1 MLGGRYRLVA
11 PLGSGA
17 SASVYLGDDVTLRRR
32 VAVKVLHPAL
42 ADDEAFLRR
51 FRAEAQVAAAL
62 NHPNVLAVHDWGQD
76 GTTPYLVTEFLAGGS
91 LRSMLDTNATLTPSQ
106 VLVVGLEAARGLA
119 YAHRSGLVHRD
130 IKPANL
136 LFDDDARLRI
146 ADFGLARALAEASWT
161 EPMGTMLGTARYASP
176 EQARG
181 ETLDGRSDVYS
192 LAVVLVEAATGTA
205 PFGADTT
212 LGTLMA
218 RVDAPVPVPDNL
230 GPLGDALAAA
240 GVAERDGRPD
250 ADQFAALLFDAARRM
265 ERPGPL
271 PLATGLAAGPDDDTD
286 VGAAAPAVTPPAV
299 DATVL
304 DVAAAAAPV
313 AAIVATPETAPSD
326 GTAPVAVVVNDGL
339 PPQPAAVFATDDP
352 PAPARRRRWPALVAV
367 ALVAAVVA
375 GGVGWWASTRV
386 ATAEVPSL
394 VGVAVAAAEQAAD
407 TNEWELVRTD
417 EFHPV
422 LAAGLVVS
430 HDPAAGQPLDAG
442 GVLTVVV
449 SAGPAPVPLPDGVV
463 GVPLADAEARL
474 VEVGLALGVV
484 TDRFDEQ
491 VPDGVVLGAE
501 VEPGVELPFG
511 EQVDLVVS
519 AGPEPRTVP
528 DNLIGRALNEV
539 RNLLESLGLPV
550 SVGREVFSD
559 TVAAGSVV
567 QAAPGPGQTVDRGTP
582 VLVDVSLGPPVVAVP
597 NVAGLAVVDAA
608 ARLEAAGLVV
618 TATTG
623 SPTRPVTGTSPQA
636 GATVRIGSS
645 ITITTQ

>member
-91 LRSMLDTNATLTPSQ
+91 LRSMLDTHAALTPSQ

-218 RVDAPVPVPDNL
+218 RVDAPVPVPDGL
-230 GPLGDALAAA
+230 GPLGEALAVAGAA
-240 GVAERDGRPD
+240 DRDGRPD
-250 ADQFAALLFDAARRM
+250 AEQFAALLFDAARRM

-271 PLATGLAAGPDDDTD
+271 PLADGLVADPDDDTD
-286 VGAAAPAVTPPAV
+286 VGVAAAPAATPVA

-304 DVAAAAAPV
+304 DAATGPV
-313 AAIVATPETAPSD
+313 AAVVAPAPAEPPAAAGGD
-326 GTAPVAVVVNDGL
+326 PVAV
-339 PPQPAAVFATDDP
+339 PPADAEPAVVFAAGDP
-352 PAPARRRRWPALVAV
+352 PGPARRRRWPTVVAV
-367 ALVAAVVA
+367 VAVLAMLA

-386 ATAEVPSL
+386 AAAEVPSL

-407 TNEWELVRTD
+407 TNGWELVRT
-417 EFHPV
+417 EAFHPV

-430 HDPAAGQPLDAG
+430 QDPAAGVPLEAG
-442 GVLTVVV
+442 GVLNVVV

-463 GVPLADAEARL
+463 GAPLADAEARL
-474 VEVGLALGVV
+474 AEVGLALGVV
-484 TDRFDEQ
+484 TDRYDEQ
-491 VPDGVVLGAE
+491 VPEGVVLGAE

-511 EQVDLVVS
+511 EQVDVVVS

-528 DNLIGRALNEV
+528 DDLVGRALDEV
-539 RNLLESLGLPV
+539 RSLLESLGLPV

-597 NVAGLAVVDAA
+597 DVTGLAVVDAA
-608 ARLEAAGLVV
+608 GRLEAAGLVV

-623 SPTRPVTGTSPQA
+623 SPTRPVTATSPRA
-636 GATVRIGSS
+636 GTTVRIGSS
-645 ITITTQ
+645 VTISTQ